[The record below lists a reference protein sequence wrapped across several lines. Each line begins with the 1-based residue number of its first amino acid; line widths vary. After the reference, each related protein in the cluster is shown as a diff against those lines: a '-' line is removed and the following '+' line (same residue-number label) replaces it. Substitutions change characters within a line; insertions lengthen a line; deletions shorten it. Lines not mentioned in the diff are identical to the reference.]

1 MLTHVKVLGVLY
13 LVMSG
18 IGLLFA
24 LLIFFALGTAAS
36 IVGMSASP
44 EDAAVAMPILGITG
58 TALSMLLLLLSLP
71 GLITGWGLLKLRPW
85 ARVLGIVLAVISL
98 LNFPIGTA
106 IGVYGLWVLL
116 TKETERLFEAPVA
129 TLPQVP
135 PPAAR
140 PPMA

>member
-44 EDAAVAMPILGITG
+44 EDAAIAMPILGVTG

-71 GLITGWGLLKLRPW
+71 GLVTGWGLLKLRPW
-85 ARVLGIVLAVISL
+85 ARILGIVLAVISL

-106 IGVYGLWVLL
+106 IGIYGLWVLL
-116 TKETERLFEAPVA
+116 TKETEKLFAGTAPA
-129 TLPQVP
+129 VP
-135 PPAAR
+135 AQP
-140 PPMA
+140 